1 MTSLPIR
8 RNPPAAQAVPV
19 IGFDMPAA
27 DAAYAA
33 HCALIE
39 VEAKRPDLSRN
50 PYFQALRDTAFA
62 RFKAAAFEVS
72 E

>member
-1 MTSLPIR
+1 MTASPAR
-8 RNPPAAQAVPV
+8 RNPPAVQAVPF

-33 HCALIE
+33 HVALIE
-39 VEAKRPDLSRN
+39 LEAARPDLSGN
-50 PYFQALRDTAFA
+50 PYWNALRDTAFA
-62 RFKAAAFEVS
+62 RFRAAFEVS

>member
-1 MTSLPIR
+1 MTSRPAR
-8 RNPPAAQAVPV
+8 RNPPAVQAVPI

-33 HCALIE
+33 HTALIE
-39 VEAKRPDLSRN
+39 VEAKRPDLARN
-50 PYFQALRDTAFA
+50 PYWTALRDTAFA
-62 RFKAAAFEVS
+62 RFQAAFEVS

>member
-1 MTSLPIR
+1 MTSQPDR
-8 RNPPAAQAVPV
+8 RNPPTVQAVPV

-33 HCALIE
+33 HTAL
-39 VEAKRPDLSRN
+39 VEMEAARPFLARN
-50 PYFQALRDTAFA
+50 PYWNALRDTAFA
-62 RFKAAAFEVS
+62 RFRAAFEVS